1 MQDIMNLMESQ
12 KGTLRAFRTIFP
24 NLPLMTGSLA
34 DASFLKMIL
43 YIATTA
49 VILAVFFA
57 LAWKIYLPAV
67 LGMSETTSEKRIL
80 SKEEVTRTVKSK
92 NPVRTYAMIE
102 WKNCTAHRPGS

>member
-1 MQDIMNLMESQ
+1 
-12 KGTLRAFRTIFP
+12 
-24 NLPLMTGSLA
+24 MTGSLA

-67 LGMSETTSEKRIL
+67 LGMSETTSERIL

-92 NPVRTYAMIE
+92 NPVRTYA
-102 WKNCTAHRPGS
+102 

>member
-1 MQDIMNLMESQ
+1 
-12 KGTLRAFRTIFP
+12 
-24 NLPLMTGSLA
+24 MTGSLA

-67 LGMSETTSEKRIL
+67 LGMSETTSETHFIQRRSDPNRQKQ
-80 SKEEVTRTVKSK
+80 
-92 NPVRTYAMIE
+92 NPVRTYA
-102 WKNCTAHRPGS
+102 

>member
-49 VILAVFFA
+49 VILAVFSPSPG
-57 LAWKIYLPAV
+57 K
-67 LGMSETTSEKRIL
+67 STSRL
-80 SKEEVTRTVKSK
+80 SS
-92 NPVRTYAMIE
+92 A
-102 WKNCTAHRPGS
+102 

>member
-1 MQDIMNLMESQ
+1 
-12 KGTLRAFRTIFP
+12 
-24 NLPLMTGSLA
+24 MTGSLA

-67 LGMSETTSEKRIL
+67 LGMSETTSENAFYPK
-80 SKEEVTRTVKSK
+80 KK
-92 NPVRTYAMIE
+92 
-102 WKNCTAHRPGS
+102 

>member
-1 MQDIMNLMESQ
+1 MQDIMNMMESQ

-49 VILAVFFA
+49 VILAVFFRPR
-57 LAWKIYLPAV
+57 LENLPP
-67 LGMSETTSEKRIL
+67 GCPRHERNHQRKRIL

>member
-49 VILAVFFA
+49 VILAVF
-57 LAWKIYLPAV
+57 LPSP
-67 LGMSETTSEKRIL
+67 GKSTFRL
-80 SKEEVTRTVKSK
+80 SS
-92 NPVRTYAMIE
+92 A
-102 WKNCTAHRPGS
+102 